1 LTDDIPVFIVVGF
14 FVVVVV
20 VVVLREGLPVLSRL
34 ASNSWAQATLASA
47 S

>member
-14 FVVVVV
+14 FVVVV